1 MVFSKRGIL
10 KSTSTKPQNVT
21 LFGNRVFM
29 GIIKLN
35 EVIKVALIPILP
47 VSLKKMG
54 NLDTDAHR
62 QRMSCEEKSRD
73 RGDTST
79 SQRKPERASKLPE
92 AGGEAGN
99 GFFLT
104 ASKGINPADALIL
117 DFWSPDCETMNFCC

>member
-47 VSLKKMG
+47 VS
-54 NLDTDAHR
+54 
-62 QRMSCEEKSRD
+62 
-73 RGDTST
+73 
-79 SQRKPERASKLPE
+79 
-92 AGGEAGN
+92 
-99 GFFLT
+99 
-104 ASKGINPADALIL
+104 
-117 DFWSPDCETMNFCC
+117 